1 MLESDLGGVL
11 EIEKASHPTPWPRL
25 LFLQELELGW
35 ARLETLRDA
44 EGQLLGYLDTWS
56 VHDELHIL
64 NIAVSPRWRRCGCA
78 RYMLDAVLA
87 RGRAEGKVYVTL
99 EVREHNT
106 GAQILYD
113 SLDFK
118 VVGRRKGYYRDTG
131 EDALIM
137 ARVLV
142 PATGE

>member
-1 MLESDLGGVL
+1 MREQDLSEVL
-11 EIEKASHPTPWPRL
+11 EIERASHPTPWPRL

-35 ARLETLRDA
+35 ARLESLWDA
-44 EGQLLGYLDTWS
+44 EDHLLGYLDTWV

-78 RYMLDAVLA
+78 RFMLERVLERAVNE
-87 RGRAEGKVYVTL
+87 RAVYVTL
-99 EVREHNT
+99 EVREHNS
-106 GAQILYD
+106 GAQTLYD
-113 SLDFK
+113 GFDFK

-137 ARVLV
+137 ARVL
-142 PATGE
+142 